1 MFYLGV
7 ILTGV
12 ILLALWWAIST
23 FVLKDE
29 FDPVRV
35 ITTVAIVL
43 IGITVAALIT
53 KKAFKKEGLKVVAT
67 K

>member
-12 ILLALWWAIST
+12 ILLALWWAVST

-43 IGITVAALIT
+43 IGVTVASLIT
-53 KKAFKKEGLKVVAT
+53 KKAFKKEGLKVIAH

>member
-43 IGITVAALIT
+43 IGVTVASLIT
-53 KKAFKKEGLKVVAT
+53 KKAFKKEGLKVVAH